1 MFSVINIGVRIAA
14 RALTLNCAD
23 RRSSNTAA
31 WRHLRAGVVYE
42 RHETAANPSLY
53 RLKLV
58 QQSRHTSCTT
68 RSVLMDPS
76 QLEPVRR
83 SVLFTSV
90 HDLHRPPSFLATA
103 ISTATRKTTENL
115 RIILFSPLFAPVPS
129 SAQTRPCERDASPE
143 KAAGISHTE
152 RWDDVQRLLTYVYVQ
167 ATKIAQEMG
176 RVLMDID
183 VLLKGPEDHVLDGLI
198 QDTQRIYCVS
208 LPDRR
213 LPPLPASLAQRAAE
227 IVSLPPDDTPQT
239 QPHAPPPASD
249 PSLPPLVP
257 VAALGGTFDHLHAGH
272 KILLSMGAWIAGDKL
287 IVGITDDAL
296 LKNKA
301 NRDVLEKLPVRIAR
315 TRAFLEL
322 FKPALCYDLVPI
334 SDVYG
339 PTAWDPNVQALVVSK
354 ETLPGASSSECRM
367 RHDS

>member
-1 MFSVINIGVRIAA
+1 
-14 RALTLNCAD
+14 
-23 RRSSNTAA
+23 
-31 WRHLRAGVVYE
+31 
-42 RHETAANPSLY
+42 
-53 RLKLV
+53 
-58 QQSRHTSCTT
+58 
-68 RSVLMDPS
+68 MDPS

-167 ATKIAQEMG
+167 ATKVAQEMG

-198 QDTQRIYCVS
+198 QDTQRIYCGKSSTVSTSSFTDDALVS

-213 LPPLPASLAQRAAE
+213 LPPLPKSLAQRAAE

-287 IVGITDDAL
+287 IVGITGECRAVPATARLSVSARRRRVAQEQGQQRRAREAPGADSADTG
-296 LKNKA
+296 
-301 NRDVLEKLPVRIAR
+301 VLGV
-315 TRAFLEL
+315 
-322 FKPALCYDLVPI
+322 
-334 SDVYG
+334 
-339 PTAWDPNVQALVVSK
+339 VQARAMLR
-354 ETLPGASSSECRM
+354 PRA
-367 RHDS
+367 DQ